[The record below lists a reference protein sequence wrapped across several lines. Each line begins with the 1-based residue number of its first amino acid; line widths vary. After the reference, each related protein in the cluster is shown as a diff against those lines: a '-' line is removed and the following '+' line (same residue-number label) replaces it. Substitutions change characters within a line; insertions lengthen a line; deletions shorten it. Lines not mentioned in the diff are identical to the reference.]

1 MSSGQYLWW
10 QSGTIYQI
18 YPRSFKDSNA
28 DGIGDLAGIIEKL
41 DYLEWLGV
49 DCIWLSPFYPSPM
62 ADFGYDVADYVNVD
76 PIFGDLAAFDQL
88 VTQAQTHNIRI
99 IVDFVPNHSSDEHE
113 WFKESRSS
121 RHNLKRDWYIWRDPL
136 PNGQPPNNWLSNF
149 GGSAWEFDSTTG
161 QYYLHLFH
169 TKQPDLNWRNPE
181 VRQAMYGALRFWLE
195 RGVAGFRIDVLPLLI
210 KNEQLLDNPLNPD
223 WKEGDHFSHKHH
235 KIHTEDQPEIH
246 QIVQEMRQLAEEY
259 PEKVLIGE
267 TYLPYPKLVTYYG
280 QKLDEAHLPFN
291 FELAMIPEWQASRV
305 KAIVD
310 AYEATLPEGA
320 WPNWVLGNHDQPR
333 IATRVGQAHAR
344 LAQMLL
350 LTLRGTPTMYY
361 ADELGMENVPIPPE
375 LARDPE
381 EVGSP
386 GFGRDP
392 ERTPMQWDD
401 SPNAGFC
408 PPEAIPWLPIASNY
422 QQLNMS
428 AEQKD
433 GSSILNLVHSLLE
446 LRRATPALNI
456 GDYHPVN
463 EIPSTCF
470 AFLREF
476 EGQRL
481 LVALNFS
488 DQPQPLILPA
498 LGRGTVLLS
507 TLLDRNE
514 EVDLTS
520 LNLRPTEGLILR
532 L

>member
-169 TKQPDLNWRNPE
+169 TKQSDLNWRNPE

-320 WPNWVLGNHDQPR
+320 WPNWVLGNHASPR
-333 IATRVGQAHAR
+333 GSVR
-344 LAQMLL
+344 LM
-350 LTLRGTPTMYY
+350 
-361 ADELGMENVPIPPE
+361 
-375 LARDPE
+375 
-381 EVGSP
+381 P
-386 GFGRDP
+386 G
-392 ERTPMQWDD
+392 
-401 SPNAGFC
+401 
-408 PPEAIPWLPIASNY
+408 
-422 QQLNMS
+422 
-428 AEQKD
+428 
-433 GSSILNLVHSLLE
+433 
-446 LRRATPALNI
+446 
-456 GDYHPVN
+456 
-463 EIPSTCF
+463 
-470 AFLREF
+470 
-476 EGQRL
+476 
-481 LVALNFS
+481 
-488 DQPQPLILPA
+488 
-498 LGRGTVLLS
+498 
-507 TLLDRNE
+507 
-514 EVDLTS
+514 
-520 LNLRPTEGLILR
+520 
-532 L
+532 

>member
-1 MSSGQYLWW
+1 
-10 QSGTIYQI
+10 
-18 YPRSFKDSNA
+18 
-28 DGIGDLAGIIEKL
+28 
-41 DYLEWLGV
+41 
-49 DCIWLSPFYPSPM
+49 
-62 ADFGYDVADYVNVD
+62 
-76 PIFGDLAAFDQL
+76 
-88 VTQAQTHNIRI
+88 
-99 IVDFVPNHSSDEHE
+99 
-113 WFKESRSS
+113 
-121 RHNLKRDWYIWRDPL
+121 
-136 PNGQPPNNWLSNF
+136 
-149 GGSAWEFDSTTG
+149 
-161 QYYLHLFH
+161 
-169 TKQPDLNWRNPE
+169 
-181 VRQAMYGALRFWLE
+181 
-195 RGVAGFRIDVLPLLI
+195 
-210 KNEQLLDNPLNPD
+210 
-223 WKEGDHFSHKHH
+223 
-235 KIHTEDQPEIH
+235 
-246 QIVQEMRQLAEEY
+246 
-259 PEKVLIGE
+259 
-267 TYLPYPKLVTYYG
+267 
-280 QKLDEAHLPFN
+280 
-291 FELAMIPEWQASRV
+291 
-305 KAIVD
+305 
-310 AYEATLPEGA
+310 
-320 WPNWVLGNHDQPR
+320 
-333 IATRVGQAHAR
+333 
-344 LAQMLL
+344 MLL